1 MSTIIT
7 NLLKKY
13 NFEGFIKFFS
23 KMMIKKVL
31 KSDLSQNGLC
41 LNVMKMFFSKM
52 PYFREMG
59 AKLNITVKFEI

>member
-1 MSTIIT
+1 M
-7 NLLKKY
+7 L
-13 NFEGFIKFFS
+13 
-23 KMMIKKVL
+23 IKKVF
-31 KSDLSQNGLC
+31 KNDLSQNLLC